1 MFEHGADFSELDLE
15 GNLLTRASVEGNS
28 TSDVVS
34 LTVDTTPGEVQNGAD
49 CNENGSVLKSSF
61 QHAPQNAKKENT
73 TESCKENNNC
83 MKSETAEQMFSR
95 LKMGLKD
102 GKIAGKELVDS
113 VFQLLVGGPFNMEN
127 AFLIQNKEYIIP
139 MVYLL
144 DAICIFSAE
153 MWCVFIGIARKSHRN
168 LEACAESGLIR
179 ALLGRLP
186 DAEDV
191 VADFLIELL
200 TILTTYSINVK
211 DMKML
216 LRALRAVDDKW
227 PRHSAKL
234 LLVIKQMLR
243 KEGPDV
249 FFSFFGGSKTG
260 IHIPPLSKWP
270 YQNGWSF
277 VTWVRLD
284 PESSA
289 TFEEET
295 PYLFSFRTRNGLG
308 HSCHFVGNCMVV
320 TTVKNKNGQSVQQCI
335 KYELQVRKWYHVV
348 LAYSYSRWGR
358 SELQCF
364 VNGQPVSGFEFNWH
378 VSTNEY
384 DRCFVGCCPDSNGK
398 NSFSGQMSVLYLFS
412 ESLNLQQVN
421 SLYGLGPNYQSC
433 FKFKNEVDI
442 PIAYM
447 KYLFDGKLSSALVF
461 AYSPQNCDRQL
472 CLNSVMKENQGY
484 FFQTPHAVMMD
495 GVNVVVTHSIHTTLH
510 SVGGV
515 QVFLPLL
522 TQLDFPVQTS
532 CDHSTLLSIFSQL
545 MVCSPGV
552 QQQLLQTN
560 AFLVIGVSLTAA
572 DKKHITESVLNTFI
586 EMAHFLISPESSSAN
601 LLRQLFEFVLLNPNL
616 WINTDGRV
624 SLVCLW
630 VQTRLYQY
638 LATDFYDKAKIFNP
652 VRRVTTIM
660 QLLHSLKFYYWVT
673 DPRRRSGIDG
683 KGKAG
688 PRPTV
693 DNILTIRAHIL
704 TLMYK
709 IVSNNEPGAQTGDE
723 LKAILNFLTTVH
735 EDDNLTDVLSMLIK
749 LVAANPAM
757 LIPAF
762 DKKRGVWVVFK
773 LIGAANETVRL
784 LALKLFGFF
793 LCRCTSK
800 RKQDTMNPYNLYTL
814 LTDRLLLHATYIN
827 VRTYNVLFEILI
839 EKMTSDILDG
849 RHPEPSTNCKFEN
862 PMLIRTIASLLQQSD
877 QQNTEVLEVKKV
889 FLTDL
894 IHMCTNSS
902 ENRRIILQ
910 MSVWQDWLISL
921 TSLEPNTEAEMHI
934 RSLVYHLFAIL
945 LHHAIKL
952 EYGGWRV
959 WIDTMAIIHSKGSF
973 ERFCRKNSGKAV
985 SRLDMTQSEKNDDVE
1000 KEVVTVVQDLLSKVA
1015 GQSSTVAS
1023 DESQSVFSTS
1033 NVSSESTYVG
1043 SRSEEKASQQADST
1057 VPLYRIP
1064 EFRWSA
1070 AHLTLLSDLLLG
1082 IESDIA
1088 VWKNDGS
1095 RSLIDYINQSDNAV
1109 FVVNAIHVMSQSL
1122 DSFIVACGGLLP
1134 LLAALTSPSSD
1145 LEIADTSN
1153 QGLSMNVAISFL
1165 VRLANLADVI
1175 VFGTACNFADLERE
1189 KNMPTGGILRQILR
1203 LVTMVAV
1210 RNCLVYRYKSCF
1222 DHQLVV
1228 CAKERAIKAL
1238 VDDLTSL
1245 DETNSDFL
1253 NLKTTVQDPERVL
1266 QEVDVYRLKA
1276 TLYRD
1281 IEESR
1286 QAQFLALAT
1295 IYFLSVLMVSRYRDI
1310 LEPPSS
1316 PSPFHNTV
1324 SAGSNF
1330 NQTAEYR
1337 KDNSKIVPSEAKTSV
1352 KNEND
1357 EQSLLSGA
1365 KSAADGFHDLTDSI
1379 RLKQDENVSN
1389 SPMATVETAPPKSD
1403 QSSSK
1408 DDASKERQALLSAR
1422 LRTALEP
1429 VAPLF
1434 REIIADFQSYFQK
1447 TLLGTHGQ
1455 EIMNDP
1461 KGIGVRF
1468 VLNTLRNSNVSVI
1481 ELVMLLCSQEWQTSV
1496 QKHAGLAFIELV
1508 NEGRLLAHATR
1519 DHLVR
1524 VANEAEYILNRM
1536 RAEDVMKHAEFEA
1549 MCAQLVVT
1557 SKEEESTCNLLISAA
1572 RRRNTMISRKI
1583 LDKVHVILRSEYG
1596 AWGVENRAK
1605 MFWKLDIWEDDS
1617 RRRRR
1622 LVPNSFGSSHP
1633 EATLKSADNQ
1643 GEDES
1648 EVEKTRDAFASYLRD
1663 KNIVLPSSTPSSL
1676 TNELLTETEIV
1687 LWNEE
1692 TDEEVNQQAGS
1703 CFITPCHL
1711 VAPGL
1716 VLPGILSITAN
1727 ELSFDCKDDDAELQ
1741 QADPAILRYCEHLH
1755 GRWHTAEIRAIFLRR
1770 HLLQNRA
1777 LEIFLT
1783 SRTAIMFAFPDQNT
1797 VKKVVQRL
1805 PAVGVGQKYGIAQS
1819 RKASLMTPRQLFK
1832 HSDMP
1837 QKWQRR
1843 EICNFE
1849 YLMFLNTIAGRTYND
1864 LNQYP
1869 VFPWIL
1875 SNYDSEELDLKQPA
1889 NFRDLSKPVGALN
1902 DSRRKY
1908 FIDRYRQWEHDKI
1921 PPFHYGTHYSTAAFT
1936 MNWLMRMEPFTS
1948 LFLSLQSGKFD
1959 HADRMFH
1966 SVAESWKH
1974 CLRDTHDVKELIP
1987 EFFYLPE
1994 MFLNINGYQLGKRD
2008 DGSLVGDVILPP
2020 WAKSPEHFITIHRQA
2035 LESDLVS
2042 CQLHQW
2048 IDLIFGYKQRGPE
2061 AVRATNVFYYLTY
2074 EGVVDL
2080 SSFDDPMIK
2089 KALENQIRNFGQTP
2103 AQLLSEPHTP
2113 RQSIM
2118 TISPL
2123 MFQPVPDDICMIM
2136 KFISNSAVV
2145 HLSANTHAQ
2154 LPNPTVVSITASLGF
2169 ALNRWNNN
2177 YSGNFGSHLAPVGVE
2192 TAGSTQNLVPPN
2204 LPLTVD
2210 PLLAT
2215 GNPASPVARR
2225 MLGDSLDQHLTIKWN
2240 NFVTTCDSKYIFV
2253 CGYPDHSFR
2262 VIETENARIRQV
2274 IFGHKSVVTCLA
2286 RSEASTGIDFY
2297 IASGSSD
2304 CTVLLWQWNVK
2315 SSFVVGEQNITGES
2329 ASPRVILIGHD
2340 SEITCIHVSAE
2351 HGLVLSTSVGGPL
2364 LIHTTQGD
2372 LLRCL
2377 RPAEQ
2382 DQQQHSV
2389 GSPRILLMSRECYAV
2404 VCYDLGNLCL
2414 FTTNGRLI
2422 SQLKT
2427 ASHITCMCLSR
2438 DGEYFVTGSE
2448 EGTVS
2453 VYATVDL
2460 KCLYAYSACDGA
2472 AVRSVA
2478 IVYNHRHIVA
2488 GLSNGAIVVYNVDFN
2503 KWHHEYRHRY
2513 VLLSNSRDQ

>member
-1 MFEHGADFSELDLE
+1 MFKHGADFSELDLE
-15 GNLLTRASVEGNS
+15 GNLLTRASAEGNS
-28 TSDVVS
+28 TSEVGF
-34 LTVDTTPGEVQNGAD
+34 LTVDGTAGEVQNGVD
-49 CNENGSVLKSSF
+49 CNENGSMSKSSF
-61 QHAPQNAKKENT
+61 ENAPQNEKKENT
-73 TESCKENNNC
+73 IESCKESNNC

-95 LKMGLKD
+95 LKIGLKD

-144 DAICIFSAE
+144 DAICIFLAE

-186 DAEDV
+186 DAEEV

-211 DMKML
+211 DMKMF
-216 LRALRAVDDKW
+216 LRALRAVDNKW

-358 SELQCF
+358 SELQCY

-378 VSTNEY
+378 VSTNEQY

-442 PIAYM
+442 PVAYM

-495 GVNVVVTHSIHTTLH
+495 GVNVVVTRSIHTTLH

-532 CDHSTLLSIFSQL
+532 CDHCRIDYSICSTLLSIFSQL
-545 MVCSPGV
+545 LVCSPGV

-572 DKKHITESVLNTFI
+572 NKKHITECVLNTFI
-586 EMAHFLISPESSSAN
+586 EIAHFLISPESSSAN

-616 WINTDGRV
+616 WINTDGK
-624 SLVCLW
+624 
-630 VQTRLYQY
+630 VQTKLYQY

-652 VRRVTTIM
+652 VRRVTTVM

-693 DNILTIRAHIL
+693 DNILTIRGHIL

-773 LIGAANETVRL
+773 LIGAANENVRL

-814 LTDRLLLHATYIN
+814 LTDRLLLHATFIN

-839 EKMTSDILDG
+839 EKMTSEILDG

-973 ERFCRKNSGKAV
+973 ERFCQKNSGKAV
-985 SRLDMTQSEKNDDVE
+985 SRLGMTQSEKNDDVE
-1000 KEVVTVVQDLLSKVA
+1000 KEVVNVVQDLLSKVA
-1015 GQSSTVAS
+1015 DQSSTTAGG
-1023 DESQSVFSTS
+1023 ESQSVFSTS
-1033 NVSSESTYVG
+1033 NVSSESTYIG
-1043 SRSEEKASQQADST
+1043 SRSEEKASQQADNT

-1095 RSLIDYINQSDNAV
+1095 RSLIDYINQGDNAV

-1238 VDDLTSL
+1238 VDDLASL
-1245 DETNSDFL
+1245 EETNNDFL

-1330 NQTAEYR
+1330 NQTEYG
-1337 KDNSKIVPSEAKTSV
+1337 KDNSKIVPSEEKTTV

-1357 EQSLLSGA
+1357 EQLLSIV
-1365 KSAADGFHDLTDSI
+1365 KSTADGFHDLTDSI
-1379 RLKQDENVSN
+1379 RLKQDDNVASC
-1389 SPMATVETAPPKSD
+1389 SMSTVEAVPKSD
-1403 QSSSK
+1403 TSK

-1455 EIMNDP
+1455 EIMNDT
-1461 KGIGVRF
+1461 K

-1481 ELVMLLCSQEWQTSV
+1481 ELVMLLCSQEWQTSL

-1572 RRRNTMISRKI
+1572 RRRNAMISRKI

-1643 GEDES
+1643 DEDES

-1663 KNIVLPSSTPSSL
+1663 KNIVILPSLTPSSL
-1676 TNELLTETEIV
+1676 TNELLSETEIV

-1692 TDEEVNQQAGS
+1692 SDEEANQQGAGS

-1741 QADPAILRYCEHLH
+1741 QADPAHNDVLFVCLVSQILLTRCLNMARKRQAIKSIILSLSLSGVKRNDERLNCLSEEYLHVETFGILR
-1755 GRWHTAEIRAIFLRR
+1755 A
-1770 HLLQNRA
+1770 
-1777 LEIFLT
+1777 
-1783 SRTAIMFAFPDQNT
+1783 
-1797 VKKVVQRL
+1797 
-1805 PAVGVGQKYGIAQS
+1805 
-1819 RKASLMTPRQLFK
+1819 
-1832 HSDMP
+1832 
-1837 QKWQRR
+1837 
-1843 EICNFE
+1843 
-1849 YLMFLNTIAGRTYND
+1849 
-1864 LNQYP
+1864 
-1869 VFPWIL
+1869 
-1875 SNYDSEELDLKQPA
+1875 
-1889 NFRDLSKPVGALN
+1889 
-1902 DSRRKY
+1902 
-1908 FIDRYRQWEHDKI
+1908 
-1921 PPFHYGTHYSTAAFT
+1921 
-1936 MNWLMRMEPFTS
+1936 
-1948 LFLSLQSGKFD
+1948 
-1959 HADRMFH
+1959 
-1966 SVAESWKH
+1966 
-1974 CLRDTHDVKELIP
+1974 
-1987 EFFYLPE
+1987 
-1994 MFLNINGYQLGKRD
+1994 
-2008 DGSLVGDVILPP
+2008 
-2020 WAKSPEHFITIHRQA
+2020 
-2035 LESDLVS
+2035 
-2042 CQLHQW
+2042 
-2048 IDLIFGYKQRGPE
+2048 
-2061 AVRATNVFYYLTY
+2061 
-2074 EGVVDL
+2074 
-2080 SSFDDPMIK
+2080 
-2089 KALENQIRNFGQTP
+2089 
-2103 AQLLSEPHTP
+2103 
-2113 RQSIM
+2113 
-2118 TISPL
+2118 
-2123 MFQPVPDDICMIM
+2123 
-2136 KFISNSAVV
+2136 
-2145 HLSANTHAQ
+2145 
-2154 LPNPTVVSITASLGF
+2154 
-2169 ALNRWNNN
+2169 
-2177 YSGNFGSHLAPVGVE
+2177 
-2192 TAGSTQNLVPPN
+2192 
-2204 LPLTVD
+2204 
-2210 PLLAT
+2210 
-2215 GNPASPVARR
+2215 
-2225 MLGDSLDQHLTIKWN
+2225 
-2240 NFVTTCDSKYIFV
+2240 
-2253 CGYPDHSFR
+2253 
-2262 VIETENARIRQV
+2262 
-2274 IFGHKSVVTCLA
+2274 
-2286 RSEASTGIDFY
+2286 
-2297 IASGSSD
+2297 
-2304 CTVLLWQWNVK
+2304 
-2315 SSFVVGEQNITGES
+2315 
-2329 ASPRVILIGHD
+2329 
-2340 SEITCIHVSAE
+2340 
-2351 HGLVLSTSVGGPL
+2351 
-2364 LIHTTQGD
+2364 
-2372 LLRCL
+2372 
-2377 RPAEQ
+2377 
-2382 DQQQHSV
+2382 
-2389 GSPRILLMSRECYAV
+2389 
-2404 VCYDLGNLCL
+2404 
-2414 FTTNGRLI
+2414 
-2422 SQLKT
+2422 
-2427 ASHITCMCLSR
+2427 
-2438 DGEYFVTGSE
+2438 
-2448 EGTVS
+2448 
-2453 VYATVDL
+2453 
-2460 KCLYAYSACDGA
+2460 
-2472 AVRSVA
+2472 
-2478 IVYNHRHIVA
+2478 
-2488 GLSNGAIVVYNVDFN
+2488 
-2503 KWHHEYRHRY
+2503 
-2513 VLLSNSRDQ
+2513 

>member
-1 MFEHGADFSELDLE
+1 MFKHGADFSELDLE
-15 GNLLTRASVEGNS
+15 GNLLTRASAEGNS
-28 TSDVVS
+28 TSEVGF
-34 LTVDTTPGEVQNGAD
+34 LTVDGTAGEVQNGVD
-49 CNENGSVLKSSF
+49 CNENGSMSKSSF
-61 QHAPQNAKKENT
+61 ENAPQNEKKENT
-73 TESCKENNNC
+73 IESCKESNNC

-95 LKMGLKD
+95 LKIGLKD

-144 DAICIFSAE
+144 DAICIFLAE

-186 DAEDV
+186 DAEEV

-211 DMKML
+211 DMKMF
-216 LRALRAVDDKW
+216 LRALRAVDNKW

-358 SELQCF
+358 SELQCY

-378 VSTNEY
+378 VSTNEQY

-442 PIAYM
+442 PVAYM

-495 GVNVVVTHSIHTTLH
+495 GVNVVVTRSIHTTLH

-532 CDHSTLLSIFSQL
+532 TLLSIFSQL
-545 MVCSPGV
+545 LVCSPGV

-572 DKKHITESVLNTFI
+572 NKKHITESVLNTFI
-586 EMAHFLISPESSSAN
+586 EIAHFLISPESSSAN

-616 WINTDGRV
+616 WINTDGK
-624 SLVCLW
+624 
-630 VQTRLYQY
+630 VQTKLYQY

-652 VRRVTTIM
+652 VRRVTTVM

-693 DNILTIRAHIL
+693 DNILTIRGHIL

-773 LIGAANETVRL
+773 LIGAANENVRL

-814 LTDRLLLHATYIN
+814 LTDRLLLHATFIN

-839 EKMTSDILDG
+839 EKMTSEILDG

-973 ERFCRKNSGKAV
+973 ERFCQKNSGKAV
-985 SRLDMTQSEKNDDVE
+985 SRLGMTQSEKNDDVE
-1000 KEVVTVVQDLLSKVA
+1000 KEVVNVVQDLLSKVA
-1015 GQSSTVAS
+1015 DQSSTTAGG
-1023 DESQSVFSTS
+1023 ESQSVFSTS
-1033 NVSSESTYVG
+1033 NVSSESTYIG
-1043 SRSEEKASQQADST
+1043 SRSEEKASQQADNT

-1088 VWKNDGS
+1088 
-1095 RSLIDYINQSDNAV
+1095 
-1109 FVVNAIHVMSQSL
+1109 
-1122 DSFIVACGGLLP
+1122 
-1134 LLAALTSPSSD
+1134 SD

-1238 VDDLTSL
+1238 VDDLASL
-1245 DETNSDFL
+1245 EETNNDFL

-1330 NQTAEYR
+1330 NQTEYG
-1337 KDNSKIVPSEAKTSV
+1337 KDNSKIVPSEEKTTV

-1357 EQSLLSGA
+1357 EQLLSIV
-1365 KSAADGFHDLTDSI
+1365 KSTADGFHDLTDSI
-1379 RLKQDENVSN
+1379 RLKQDDNVASC
-1389 SPMATVETAPPKSD
+1389 SMSTVEAVPKSD
-1403 QSSSK
+1403 TSK

-1455 EIMNDP
+1455 EIMNDT
-1461 KGIGVRF
+1461 K

-1481 ELVMLLCSQEWQTSV
+1481 ELVMLLCSQEWQTSL

-1572 RRRNTMISRKI
+1572 RRRNAMISRKI

-1643 GEDES
+1643 DEDES

-1663 KNIVLPSSTPSSL
+1663 KNIVILPSLTPSSL
-1676 TNELLTETEIV
+1676 TNELLSETEIV

-1692 TDEEVNQQAGS
+1692 SDEEANQQAGS

-1741 QADPAILRYCEHLH
+1741 QADPAVLRYCEHLH

-1805 PAVGVGQKYGIAQS
+1805 PPVGVGQKYGIAQS

-1902 DSRRKY
+1902 DGRRRY

-1936 MNWLMRMEPFTS
+1936 MNWLMRMEPFTT

-2020 WAKSPEHFITIHRQA
+2020 WAKSPEHFVTIHRQA

-2154 LPNPTVVSITASLGF
+2154 LPNATVVSITASLGF

-2177 YSGNFGSHLAPVGVE
+2177 YSSNFGSHLAPVGVE
-2192 TAGSTQNLVPPN
+2192 ATGSSQNPIPPN

-2274 IFGHKSVVTCLA
+2274 IFGHKAVVTCLA
-2286 RSEASTGIDFY
+2286 RSEANAGIDFY
-2297 IASGSSD
+2297 IASGSTD

-2315 SSFVVGEQNITGES
+2315 SNFVVGEQQNVAGES
-2329 ASPRVILIGHD
+2329 ASPKVILIGHD

-2351 HGLVLSTSVGGPL
+2351 HGLVLSTSAGGPL

-2377 RPAEQ
+2377 RPIEQ
-2382 DQQQHSV
+2382 DQSV

-2422 SQLKT
+2422 NQLKT

-2460 KCLYAYSACDGA
+2460 KCLYAYGACDGA
-2472 AVRSVA
+2472 AVRSIA
-2478 IVYNHRHIVA
+2478 IVHNHRHIVA
-2488 GLSNGAIVVYNVDFN
+2488 GLSNGAVVVYNVDFN

-2513 VLLSNSRDQ
+2513 VRTPAPPTS

>member
-1 MFEHGADFSELDLE
+1 MFKHGADFSELDLE

-28 TSDVVS
+28 TSEVVDS
-34 LTVDTTPGEVQNGAD
+34 LTVDTTAGEVQNGVD
-49 CNENGSVLKSSF
+49 CNENGSMSKSSF
-61 QHAPQNAKKENT
+61 EHAPQNEKKENT
-73 TESCKENNNC
+73 IESCKESNNC

-95 LKMGLKD
+95 LKIGLKD

-186 DAEDV
+186 DAEEV

-211 DMKML
+211 DMKMF
-216 LRALRAVDDKW
+216 LRALRAVDNKW

-284 PESSA
+284 PETSA

-378 VSTNEY
+378 VSTNEQY

-421 SLYGLGPNYQSC
+421 SLYCLGPNYQSC

-522 TQLDFPVQTS
+522 TQLDFPVQIS
-532 CDHSTLLSIFSQL
+532 CDDCRIDYSICSTLLSIFSQL
-545 MVCSPGV
+545 M
-552 QQQLLQTN
+552 QLLQTN

-586 EMAHFLISPESSSAN
+586 EIAHFLISPESSSAN

-616 WINTDGRV
+616 WINTDGK
-624 SLVCLW
+624 

-652 VRRVTTIM
+652 VRRVTTVM

-693 DNILTIRAHIL
+693 DNILTIRGHIL

-814 LTDRLLLHATYIN
+814 LTDRLLLHATFIN

-839 EKMTSDILDG
+839 EKMTSEILDG

-985 SRLDMTQSEKNDDVE
+985 SRLGMTQSEKNDDIE
-1000 KEVVTVVQDLLSKVA
+1000 KEVVNVVQDLLSKVA
-1015 GQSSTVAS
+1015 DQSSATAGGG
-1023 DESQSVFSTS
+1023 ESQSVFSTS
-1033 NVSSESTYVG
+1033 NVSSESTYIG
-1043 SRSEEKASQQADST
+1043 SRSEDKASQQADNT

-1095 RSLIDYINQSDNAV
+1095 RSLIDYINQGDNAV

-1245 DETNSDFL
+1245 EETNNDFL

-1330 NQTAEYR
+1330 NQTEYG
-1337 KDNSKIVPSEAKTSV
+1337 KDNSKIVPSEEKKCV

-1357 EQSLLSGA
+1357 EQLLNIA

-1379 RLKQDENVSN
+1379 QLKQDDNVTS
-1389 SPMATVETAPPKSD
+1389 SPMSTVEATPKSD
-1403 QSSSK
+1403 TSK

-1461 KGIGVRF
+1461 K

-1481 ELVMLLCSQEWQTSV
+1481 ELVMLLCSQEWQTSL

-1557 SKEEESTCNLLISAA
+1557 CKEEESTCNLLISAA
-1572 RRRNTMISRKI
+1572 RRRNAMISRKI

-1643 GEDES
+1643 GEDET

-1663 KNIVLPSSTPSSL
+1663 KNIVLPSLTPSSL
-1676 TNELLTETEIV
+1676 TNNELLTETEIV

-1692 TDEEVNQQAGS
+1692 SDEEVNQQAGS

-1741 QADPAILRYCEHLH
+1741 QADPACVCY
-1755 GRWHTAEIRAIFLRR
+1755 
-1770 HLLQNRA
+1770 LLV
-1777 LEIFLT
+1777 
-1783 SRTAIMFAFPDQNT
+1783 IMFP
-1797 VKKVVQRL
+1797 
-1805 PAVGVGQKYGIAQS
+1805 
-1819 RKASLMTPRQLFK
+1819 
-1832 HSDMP
+1832 
-1837 QKWQRR
+1837 
-1843 EICNFE
+1843 
-1849 YLMFLNTIAGRTYND
+1849 
-1864 LNQYP
+1864 
-1869 VFPWIL
+1869 
-1875 SNYDSEELDLKQPA
+1875 
-1889 NFRDLSKPVGALN
+1889 
-1902 DSRRKY
+1902 
-1908 FIDRYRQWEHDKI
+1908 
-1921 PPFHYGTHYSTAAFT
+1921 TH
-1936 MNWLMRMEPFTS
+1936 
-1948 LFLSLQSGKFD
+1948 
-1959 HADRMFH
+1959 
-1966 SVAESWKH
+1966 
-1974 CLRDTHDVKELIP
+1974 
-1987 EFFYLPE
+1987 
-1994 MFLNINGYQLGKRD
+1994 
-2008 DGSLVGDVILPP
+2008 GD
-2020 WAKSPEHFITIHRQA
+2020 W
-2035 LESDLVS
+2035 
-2042 CQLHQW
+2042 
-2048 IDLIFGYKQRGPE
+2048 
-2061 AVRATNVFYYLTY
+2061 
-2074 EGVVDL
+2074 
-2080 SSFDDPMIK
+2080 
-2089 KALENQIRNFGQTP
+2089 
-2103 AQLLSEPHTP
+2103 
-2113 RQSIM
+2113 
-2118 TISPL
+2118 
-2123 MFQPVPDDICMIM
+2123 
-2136 KFISNSAVV
+2136 
-2145 HLSANTHAQ
+2145 
-2154 LPNPTVVSITASLGF
+2154 
-2169 ALNRWNNN
+2169 
-2177 YSGNFGSHLAPVGVE
+2177 
-2192 TAGSTQNLVPPN
+2192 
-2204 LPLTVD
+2204 
-2210 PLLAT
+2210 
-2215 GNPASPVARR
+2215 
-2225 MLGDSLDQHLTIKWN
+2225 
-2240 NFVTTCDSKYIFV
+2240 
-2253 CGYPDHSFR
+2253 
-2262 VIETENARIRQV
+2262 
-2274 IFGHKSVVTCLA
+2274 
-2286 RSEASTGIDFY
+2286 
-2297 IASGSSD
+2297 
-2304 CTVLLWQWNVK
+2304 
-2315 SSFVVGEQNITGES
+2315 
-2329 ASPRVILIGHD
+2329 
-2340 SEITCIHVSAE
+2340 
-2351 HGLVLSTSVGGPL
+2351 
-2364 LIHTTQGD
+2364 
-2372 LLRCL
+2372 
-2377 RPAEQ
+2377 
-2382 DQQQHSV
+2382 
-2389 GSPRILLMSRECYAV
+2389 
-2404 VCYDLGNLCL
+2404 
-2414 FTTNGRLI
+2414 
-2422 SQLKT
+2422 
-2427 ASHITCMCLSR
+2427 
-2438 DGEYFVTGSE
+2438 
-2448 EGTVS
+2448 
-2453 VYATVDL
+2453 
-2460 KCLYAYSACDGA
+2460 
-2472 AVRSVA
+2472 
-2478 IVYNHRHIVA
+2478 
-2488 GLSNGAIVVYNVDFN
+2488 
-2503 KWHHEYRHRY
+2503 
-2513 VLLSNSRDQ
+2513 

>member
-73 TESCKENNNC
+73 TESCKESNNY

-113 VFQLLVGGPFNMEN
+113 VFQLVSLYIGVQFIIRIGILNSAKKFNCTLHVNGFVLSVLILFSTLMSLNSMVFDEHLNELSLSTSFTSKVYFCFFFHFVISN
-127 AFLIQNKEYIIP
+127 A
-139 MVYLL
+139 V
-144 DAICIFSAE
+144 CIFSAE

-191 VADFLIELL
+191 VAGAYLYVYFTTALHFLIELL

-295 PYLFSFRTRNGLG
+295 PYLFS
-308 HSCHFVGNCMVV
+308 
-320 TTVKNKNGQSVQQCI
+320 
-335 KYELQVRKWYHVV
+335 
-348 LAYSYSRWGR
+348 RWGR

-378 VSTNEY
+378 VSTNEQY

-532 CDHSTLLSIFSQL
+532 CDQCRIDYSICSTLLSIFSQL

-624 SLVCLW
+624 
-630 VQTRLYQY
+630 QTRLYQY

-693 DNILTIRAHIL
+693 DNILTIRGHIL

-773 LIGAANETVRL
+773 LIGAANENVRL

-839 EKMTSDILDG
+839 EKMTSEILDG

-894 IHMCTNSS
+894 IHI
-902 ENRRIILQ
+902 IILQ

-985 SRLDMTQSEKNDDVE
+985 SRLDVTQSEKNDDVE

-1033 NVSSESTYVG
+1033 NVSSESAYVG

-1245 DETNSDFL
+1245 DETSSDFL

-1352 KNEND
+1352 KNENGSIFID
-1357 EQSLLSGA
+1357 EQLLSGA

-1379 RLKQDENVSN
+1379 RLKQDENVAN
-1389 SPMATVETAPPKSD
+1389 SPMATVEAAPPKSD

-1461 KGIGVRF
+1461 K

-1741 QADPAILRYCEHLH
+1741 QADPAR
-1755 GRWHTAEIRAIFLRR
+1755 
-1770 HLLQNRA
+1770 
-1777 LEIFLT
+1777 
-1783 SRTAIMFAFPDQNT
+1783 
-1797 VKKVVQRL
+1797 
-1805 PAVGVGQKYGIAQS
+1805 
-1819 RKASLMTPRQLFK
+1819 
-1832 HSDMP
+1832 
-1837 QKWQRR
+1837 
-1843 EICNFE
+1843 
-1849 YLMFLNTIAGRTYND
+1849 ND
-1864 LNQYP
+1864 
-1869 VFPWIL
+1869 
-1875 SNYDSEELDLKQPA
+1875 
-1889 NFRDLSKPVGALN
+1889 
-1902 DSRRKY
+1902 
-1908 FIDRYRQWEHDKI
+1908 
-1921 PPFHYGTHYSTAAFT
+1921 
-1936 MNWLMRMEPFTS
+1936 
-1948 LFLSLQSGKFD
+1948 
-1959 HADRMFH
+1959 
-1966 SVAESWKH
+1966 
-1974 CLRDTHDVKELIP
+1974 
-1987 EFFYLPE
+1987 
-1994 MFLNINGYQLGKRD
+1994 
-2008 DGSLVGDVILPP
+2008 
-2020 WAKSPEHFITIHRQA
+2020 
-2035 LESDLVS
+2035 
-2042 CQLHQW
+2042 
-2048 IDLIFGYKQRGPE
+2048 
-2061 AVRATNVFYYLTY
+2061 ATFC
-2074 EGVVDL
+2074 
-2080 SSFDDPMIK
+2080 K
-2089 KALENQIRNFGQTP
+2089 
-2103 AQLLSEPHTP
+2103 
-2113 RQSIM
+2113 
-2118 TISPL
+2118 
-2123 MFQPVPDDICMIM
+2123 
-2136 KFISNSAVV
+2136 
-2145 HLSANTHAQ
+2145 
-2154 LPNPTVVSITASLGF
+2154 
-2169 ALNRWNNN
+2169 
-2177 YSGNFGSHLAPVGVE
+2177 
-2192 TAGSTQNLVPPN
+2192 
-2204 LPLTVD
+2204 
-2210 PLLAT
+2210 
-2215 GNPASPVARR
+2215 
-2225 MLGDSLDQHLTIKWN
+2225 
-2240 NFVTTCDSKYIFV
+2240 
-2253 CGYPDHSFR
+2253 
-2262 VIETENARIRQV
+2262 
-2274 IFGHKSVVTCLA
+2274 
-2286 RSEASTGIDFY
+2286 
-2297 IASGSSD
+2297 
-2304 CTVLLWQWNVK
+2304 
-2315 SSFVVGEQNITGES
+2315 
-2329 ASPRVILIGHD
+2329 
-2340 SEITCIHVSAE
+2340 
-2351 HGLVLSTSVGGPL
+2351 
-2364 LIHTTQGD
+2364 
-2372 LLRCL
+2372 
-2377 RPAEQ
+2377 
-2382 DQQQHSV
+2382 
-2389 GSPRILLMSRECYAV
+2389 
-2404 VCYDLGNLCL
+2404 
-2414 FTTNGRLI
+2414 
-2422 SQLKT
+2422 
-2427 ASHITCMCLSR
+2427 
-2438 DGEYFVTGSE
+2438 
-2448 EGTVS
+2448 
-2453 VYATVDL
+2453 
-2460 KCLYAYSACDGA
+2460 
-2472 AVRSVA
+2472 
-2478 IVYNHRHIVA
+2478 
-2488 GLSNGAIVVYNVDFN
+2488 
-2503 KWHHEYRHRY
+2503 
-2513 VLLSNSRDQ
+2513 

>member
-49 CNENGSVLKSSF
+49 CNENGSVSKSSF
-61 QHAPQNAKKENT
+61 QHAPQNEKKENII
-73 TESCKENNNC
+73 ESCKESNNC

-211 DMKML
+211 DMKMF
-216 LRALRAVDDKW
+216 LRALRAVDNKW

-378 VSTNEY
+378 VSTNEQY

-532 CDHSTLLSIFSQL
+532 CDQCRIDYSICSTLLSIFSQL

-624 SLVCLW
+624 
-630 VQTRLYQY
+630 QTRLYQY

-693 DNILTIRAHIL
+693 DNILTIRGHIL

-827 VRTYNVLFEILI
+827 VRTYNVLFEQILI
-839 EKMTSDILDG
+839 EKMTSEILDG

-921 TSLEPNTEAEMHI
+921 TSLEPNTEAECI
-934 RSLVYHLFAIL
+934 FAVWFIISLQFYYITRSN
-945 LHHAIKL
+945 
-952 EYGGWRV
+952 WN
-959 WIDTMAIIHSKGSF
+959 TGSF

-985 SRLDMTQSEKNDDVE
+985 SRLDMTQSEKMTTLKKN
-1000 KEVVTVVQDLLSKVA
+1000 
-1015 GQSSTVAS
+1015 TVAS
-1023 DESQSVFSTS
+1023 GESQSVFSTS
-1033 NVSSESTYVG
+1033 NVSSESTYIG
-1043 SRSEEKASQQADST
+1043 SRSEEKAPQQVDST

-1238 VDDLTSL
+1238 
-1245 DETNSDFL
+1245 ETNSDFL

-1357 EQSLLSGA
+1357 EQLLSGA
-1365 KSAADGFHDLTDSI
+1365 KSAADGFDDLTDSI
-1379 RLKQDENVSN
+1379 RLKQDENVAS

-1403 QSSSK
+1403 QSSSR

-1461 KGIGVRF
+1461 KGICVRF
-1468 VLNTLRNSNVSVI
+1468 GDFSTSFSFIFIHTVLNTLRNSNVSVI
-1481 ELVMLLCSQEWQTSV
+1481 ELVMLLCSQEWQTSL

-1663 KNIVLPSSTPSSL
+1663 KNILLPSSTPSSL

-1741 QADPAILRYCEHLH
+1741 QADPAR
-1755 GRWHTAEIRAIFLRR
+1755 
-1770 HLLQNRA
+1770 N
-1777 LEIFLT
+1777 
-1783 SRTAIMFAFPDQNT
+1783 N
-1797 VKKVVQRL
+1797 
-1805 PAVGVGQKYGIAQS
+1805 
-1819 RKASLMTPRQLFK
+1819 
-1832 HSDMP
+1832 
-1837 QKWQRR
+1837 
-1843 EICNFE
+1843 
-1849 YLMFLNTIAGRTYND
+1849 
-1864 LNQYP
+1864 
-1869 VFPWIL
+1869 
-1875 SNYDSEELDLKQPA
+1875 
-1889 NFRDLSKPVGALN
+1889 
-1902 DSRRKY
+1902 
-1908 FIDRYRQWEHDKI
+1908 
-1921 PPFHYGTHYSTAAFT
+1921 
-1936 MNWLMRMEPFTS
+1936 
-1948 LFLSLQSGKFD
+1948 
-1959 HADRMFH
+1959 
-1966 SVAESWKH
+1966 
-1974 CLRDTHDVKELIP
+1974 
-1987 EFFYLPE
+1987 
-1994 MFLNINGYQLGKRD
+1994 
-2008 DGSLVGDVILPP
+2008 
-2020 WAKSPEHFITIHRQA
+2020 
-2035 LESDLVS
+2035 
-2042 CQLHQW
+2042 
-2048 IDLIFGYKQRGPE
+2048 
-2061 AVRATNVFYYLTY
+2061 ATFC
-2074 EGVVDL
+2074 
-2080 SSFDDPMIK
+2080 K
-2089 KALENQIRNFGQTP
+2089 
-2103 AQLLSEPHTP
+2103 
-2113 RQSIM
+2113 
-2118 TISPL
+2118 
-2123 MFQPVPDDICMIM
+2123 
-2136 KFISNSAVV
+2136 
-2145 HLSANTHAQ
+2145 
-2154 LPNPTVVSITASLGF
+2154 
-2169 ALNRWNNN
+2169 
-2177 YSGNFGSHLAPVGVE
+2177 
-2192 TAGSTQNLVPPN
+2192 
-2204 LPLTVD
+2204 
-2210 PLLAT
+2210 
-2215 GNPASPVARR
+2215 
-2225 MLGDSLDQHLTIKWN
+2225 
-2240 NFVTTCDSKYIFV
+2240 
-2253 CGYPDHSFR
+2253 
-2262 VIETENARIRQV
+2262 
-2274 IFGHKSVVTCLA
+2274 
-2286 RSEASTGIDFY
+2286 
-2297 IASGSSD
+2297 
-2304 CTVLLWQWNVK
+2304 
-2315 SSFVVGEQNITGES
+2315 
-2329 ASPRVILIGHD
+2329 
-2340 SEITCIHVSAE
+2340 
-2351 HGLVLSTSVGGPL
+2351 
-2364 LIHTTQGD
+2364 
-2372 LLRCL
+2372 
-2377 RPAEQ
+2377 
-2382 DQQQHSV
+2382 
-2389 GSPRILLMSRECYAV
+2389 
-2404 VCYDLGNLCL
+2404 
-2414 FTTNGRLI
+2414 
-2422 SQLKT
+2422 
-2427 ASHITCMCLSR
+2427 
-2438 DGEYFVTGSE
+2438 
-2448 EGTVS
+2448 
-2453 VYATVDL
+2453 
-2460 KCLYAYSACDGA
+2460 
-2472 AVRSVA
+2472 
-2478 IVYNHRHIVA
+2478 
-2488 GLSNGAIVVYNVDFN
+2488 
-2503 KWHHEYRHRY
+2503 
-2513 VLLSNSRDQ
+2513 